1 MELGTTSQQRY
12 SLVTQELRDKSSF
25 KLLKASTLLLIGGL
39 GLAHF
44 SGEQPYGALFENADK
59 VALFIGIALLMS
71 FTLLTLF
78 PRKYIKQFKLHY
90 VLIVVTLLSLLGS
103 ICSFINAGYVPEQL
117 IEYAIKVF
125 LPISLFVS
133 FEKRSFSKKNIFF
146 LKVLVALTFI
156 GHGTFALG
164 LNYVPGGFVSM
175 TTTILGLSVDQ
186 AFIFLKI
193 AGALDFIFAALMF
206 VNSKMLRYSAI
217 YLVSWGLI
225 TAFARLAYGLS
236 IPTNIETVTY
246 YAANTVYR
254 IPHGLIPLL
263 LVVLDKQEKQIS
275 E

>member
-1 MELGTTSQQRY
+1 M
-12 SLVTQELRDKSSF
+12 TQELRDKSSF

-39 GLAHF
+39 GLSHF
-44 SGEQPYGALFENADK
+44 SDEQPYGALFENADK

-78 PRKYIKQFKLHY
+78 PRKYIKQFKLHN
-90 VLIVVTLLSLLGS
+90 VLIVVTLISLLGS

-117 IEYAIKVF
+117 IEHAIKVF

-206 VNSKMLRYSAI
+206 VNSKMLRFSAI

-225 TAFARLAYGLS
+225 TAFARLAYGLL

>member
-1 MELGTTSQQRY
+1 M
-12 SLVTQELRDKSSF
+12 TQELRDKSSF
-25 KLLKASTLLLIGGL
+25 KLLQASTLLLIGGL
-39 GLAHF
+39 GLSHF
-44 SGEQPYGALFENADK
+44 SDEQPYGALFENADK

-90 VLIVVTLLSLLGS
+90 VLIVVTLLSLLSS

-117 IEYAIKVF
+117 IEHAIKVF

-133 FEKRSFSKKNIFF
+133 FEKRSFLKKNIFF

-206 VNSKMLRYSAI
+206 VNSKMLRFSAI

-225 TAFARLAYGLS
+225 TAFARLAYGLL

>member
-1 MELGTTSQQRY
+1 LELGTTSQQRY

-25 KLLKASTLLLIGGL
+25 KLLEASTLLLIGGL

-263 LVVLDKQEKQIS
+263 LVVLDKQEK
-275 E
+275 

>member
-1 MELGTTSQQRY
+1 M
-12 SLVTQELRDKSSF
+12 TQELRDKSSF
-25 KLLKASTLLLIGGL
+25 KLLQASTLLLIGGL
-39 GLAHF
+39 GLSHF
-44 SGEQPYGALFENADK
+44 SDEQPCGALFENADK

-90 VLIVVTLLSLLGS
+90 ALIVVTLLSLLAS

-117 IEYAIKVF
+117 IEHAIKVF

-206 VNSKMLRYSAI
+206 VNSKMLRFSAI

-225 TAFARLAYGLS
+225 TAFARLAYGLL

-263 LVVLDKQEKQIS
+263 LVVLNKQEKQIS

>member
-1 MELGTTSQQRY
+1 LAKKTDKKANFSI
-12 SLVTQELRDKSSF
+12 LR
-25 KLLKASTLLLIGGL
+25 ASTLLLIGGL
-39 GLAHF
+39 GIAHL
-44 SGEQPYGALFENADK
+44 SGKQPYDALFQSADHIS
-59 VALFIGIALLMS
+59 LFIGLAFLIS
-71 FTLLTLF
+71 FTLLTLV
-78 PRKYIKQFKLHY
+78 PRNHIITFKLHY
-90 VLIVVTLLSLLGS
+90 VLILVTALSLLGS
-103 ICSFINAGYVPEQL
+103 ICSFINSDYVPEQL
-117 IEYAIKVF
+117 IEHAIKVF
-125 LPISLFVS
+125 LPISLFIS
-133 FEKRSFSKKNIFF
+133 FEKRSFSRKNIFF